1 MVFLFAF
8 GGLTYLGLSSSDSS
22 ATSTPASP
30 TAASKAGSSGGSTTS
45 TCADAIKC
53 CKMLSHNVPAAAAA
67 CDNLKK
73 LPAVGDGCQRAL
85 DSYQKALK
93 AQGKTC
99 P

>member
-1 MVFLFAF
+1 
-8 GGLTYLGLSSSDSS
+8 
-22 ATSTPASP
+22 
-30 TAASKAGSSGGSTTS
+30 
-45 TCADAIKC
+45 
-53 CKMLSHNVPAAAAA
+53 MLSQNVPAAAAA